1 MSKPNEVRVTM
12 QVLEEATEVDAL
24 TGDDF
29 TPETIWWDVSE
40 AGLTVAAFSADNKS
54 IRTWTEWNE
63 ESSVENLP
71 DWVPAPPGWFD
82 QAIADTAKKEE
93 E

>member
-40 AGLTVAAFSADNKS
+40 AGLSVTAFSADNKS
-54 IRTWTEWNE
+54 IRSWTEWDE
-63 ESSVENLP
+63 RSSVENLP
-71 DWVPAPPGWFD
+71 SWVPTPPGWFD
-82 QAIADTAKKEE
+82 QAIADTKGEE
-93 E
+93 NN